1 MGIWFTGIQG
11 SWYVVDITYLTRNWG
26 VESVIVRGGETEDG
40 DAAVAENL
48 CLGRRS
54 VDAE

>member
-1 MGIWFTGIQG
+1 MGIWFTGVQG
-11 SWYVVDITYLTRNWG
+11 SWYMVDITYLTRNWS